1 MDSQLTLSVEIDEKG
16 KNIELVPGKNYT
28 TFNGKIAVRFPP
40 CAVLCKE
47 TVFLTVI
54 PEQFVQVYN
63 RQCASEKHGQIL
75 VTPVLHIDR
84 KVDGPFL
91 RDVQITLPK
100 LSEASIE
107 FDTSTGEVSYNN
119 GNFQYSQSKFSE
131 TGVCY
136 DEVEKVLKVFR
147 KHSHFSQQFIEW
159 GVYFLSEQISEH
171 MFTFDLRKFRN
182 EEEYR
187 LYRMEEARFFVLIVN
202 PERVAAGDKDTPVRA
217 CVRGKMLKILYF
229 DFAEIQIFFNFAER
243 L

>member
-1 MDSQLTLSVEIDEKG
+1 MEVDERG
-16 KNIELVPGKNYT
+16 KEIELVAQPGYT
-28 TFNGKIAVRFPP
+28 GFRGKITVCFPP
-40 CAVLCKE
+40 YAVLVKE
-47 TVFLTVI
+47 KINLTVV
-54 PEQFVQVYN
+54 PEHFISQYN
-63 RQCASEKHGQIL
+63 NRRSKEKLGKLL

-91 RDVQITLPK
+91 RDVKIILPK
-100 LSEASIE
+100 LPEASIE

-136 DEVEKVLKVFR
+136 NDVEKVLEVFR
-147 KHSHFSQQFIEW
+147 EHSDFSQMFIEW

-187 LYRMEEARFFVLIVN
+187 LYKMEETKFFVLLIN
-202 PERVAAGDKDTPVRA
+202 PERVTAGDKDSKLWAV
-217 CVRGKMLKILYF
+217 VRGKMLHNTEFCLILL
-229 DFAEIQIFFNFAER
+229 N
-243 L
+243 